1 MNKIKYLLF
10 ASLLAVF
17 SFSLSAEGTY
27 VLDAERA
34 ILNTQYAEAEAKKM
48 SEDADYVADLERL
61 ELLQTEI
68 QGIVEDFDKNQETL
82 SDQQKIEMQG
92 KVEDK
97 QTEIQFL
104 TQKLQNKAQETRQAI
119 LAALSADFQRILGEL
134 INAKNMDMVLSP
146 QALFYAD
153 PDLDIT
159 DEVTALLDVALAE
172 KSE

>member
-1 MNKIKYLLF
+1 M
-10 ASLLAVF
+10 
-17 SFSLSAEGTY
+17 LS
-27 VLDAERA
+27 
-34 ILNTQYAEAEAKKM
+34 TQYAQDELKKLD
-48 SEDADYVADLERL
+48 EDADFIADRERL
-61 ELLQTEI
+61 ELLQTEGQAI
-68 QGIVEDFDKNQETL
+68 LEDFQKNQETL
-82 SDQQKIEMQG
+82 SDEQIADMQG
-92 KVEDK
+92 KLEDK

-119 LAALSADFQRILGEL
+119 LAALSEDFQRIFGEL
-134 INAKNMDMVLSP
+134 VNAKNMDMVLSP

>member
-48 SEDADYVADLERL
+48 SEDADYVADMERL
-61 ELLQTEI
+61 ELLQTEGQAI
-68 QGIVEDFDKNQETL
+68 IEDFEKNQETL

-92 KVEDK
+92 KLEDK

-119 LAALSADFQRILGEL
+119 LAGLSADFQRILGEL
-134 INAKNMDMVLSP
+134 INAKNMDMVLTP

>member
-48 SEDADYVADLERL
+48 SEDADYVADRERL
-61 ELLQTEI
+61 ELLQTEGQAI
-68 QGIVEDFDKNQETL
+68 IEDFEKNQETL
-82 SDQQKIEMQG
+82 SEQQKIEMQG
-92 KVEDK
+92 KLEDK

-104 TQKLQNKAQETRQAI
+104 TQKLQNKAQEARQAI

-134 INAKNMDMVLSP
+134 INAKNMDMVVTP

>member
-34 ILNTQYAEAEAKKM
+34 ILNTQYAESEAKKM
-48 SEDADYVADLERL
+48 SEDADYVADMERL
-61 ELLQTEI
+61 ELLQAEGQAI
-68 QGIVEDFDKNQETL
+68 IEDFEKNQETL

-92 KVEDK
+92 KLEDK

-104 TQKLQNKAQETRQAI
+104 TQKLQNKAQDTRQAI

>member
-34 ILNTQYAEAEAKKM
+34 ILNTQYAESEAKKM
-48 SEDADYVADLERL
+48 SEDADYVADMERL
-61 ELLQTEI
+61 ELLQTEGQAI
-68 QGIVEDFDKNQETL
+68 IEDFEKNQETL

-92 KVEDK
+92 KLEDK

-119 LAALSADFQRILGEL
+119 LAALSEDFQRILGEL

>member
-1 MNKIKYLLF
+1 MNKIKYLLL
-10 ASLLAVF
+10 SGLLAVF
-17 SFSLSAEGTY
+17 STSLLAEGTY

-34 ILNTQYAEAEAKKM
+34 MLNTQYAQDVFKELD
-48 SEDADYVADLERL
+48 EDADFIADRERL
-61 ELLQTEI
+61 ELLQTEGQAI
-68 QGIVEDFDKNQETL
+68 IEDFQKNQETL
-82 SDQQKIEMQG
+82 SDEEKMDMQG
-92 KVEDK
+92 KLEDK

>member
-1 MNKIKYLLF
+1 MNRIKYLLL
-10 ASLLAVF
+10 SGLLAVF
-17 SFSLSAEGTY
+17 SASLFAEGTF
-27 VLDAERA
+27 VLNAERA
-34 ILNTQYAEAEAKKM
+34 MLSTQYAQDEFKKLD
-48 SEDADYVADLERL
+48 EDADFIADRERL
-61 ELLQTEI
+61 ELLQTEGQAI
-68 QGIVEDFDKNQETL
+68 IEDFEKNQETL

-92 KVEDK
+92 KLEDK